1 MQTVDEYV
9 EPISGEEI
17 VVDLC
22 SLLAEKLRADCNLR
36 ASDAYSG
43 GYYAKISIHLEAYG
57 MDVATVDAE
66 VSTGKQQ
73 DNPDELLNTTME
85 IPVEPALNI
94 VRERSD
100 QPVPTLTAN
109 EGGVVEVRPRR
120 YVRGDKKVQ
129 AQGGATGETL

>member
-17 VVDLC
+17 VIDLC

-36 ASDAYSG
+36 STDAYSG
-43 GYYAKISIHLEAYG
+43 GYYAKVSIHLEAYG
-57 MDVATVDAE
+57 LDTVEVNAE
-66 VSTGKQQ
+66 VATGKQQ
-73 DNPDELLNTTME
+73 DQPDELLSTTIE
-85 IPVEPALNI
+85 IPVEPALNM

-100 QPVPTLTAN
+100 QPVPTLTN

-120 YVRGDKKVQ
+120 YVRGDKKV